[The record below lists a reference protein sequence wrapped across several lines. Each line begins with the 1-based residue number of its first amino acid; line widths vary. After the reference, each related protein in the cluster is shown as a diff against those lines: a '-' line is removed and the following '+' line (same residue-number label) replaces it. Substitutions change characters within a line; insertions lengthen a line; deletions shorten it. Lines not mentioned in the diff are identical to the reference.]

1 MGKSKSVILIAACL
15 AAASVCGWAG
25 QQGQDA
31 QSGQAAKT
39 NRAQPAEATLYDYTT
54 SRAFP
59 DFFSAYKAPFVP
71 QAKLANSSL
80 LDGLMSSGKLN
91 LSLEDAIALSLENNL
106 DIAVARYNL
115 PIAQTDLLRAKAGGA
130 TRGVAG
136 AYQSSAL
143 FGGAIGT
150 GVGGGGGGGGG
161 NAGGALGGGV
171 PNVGSAACCDP
182 YLSVYYGW
190 GYTVTPL
197 NYSVVTGVPIEDAHT
212 DYLSTTYSQGFLTGT
227 SLIVNVFGA
236 RQFTNATT
244 QLFNPDITSNLT
256 VGITQHLLNGFG
268 RRANAKFIRIAEND
282 QKYSASVFLQ
292 NVTQTV
298 SSVMSNYYDL
308 LADLENIHVAEEA
321 LGYAQKL
328 LEDNQQEQKI
338 GAISQLDLS
347 QAQLD
352 VASRQQDLL
361 TAQNTFAQD
370 SQSMKSLISKSFNGE
385 IATASI
391 NPTDHLPEPHPNDIP
406 PFAQALSEALKNR
419 PEVQQ
424 AEMNLQ
430 NQRITIQSARNSLLP
445 TLDAYAV
452 LSPQGQAGEFG
463 PAFTPLFHNTFP
475 GYGYGLKLEIPI
487 RNREAEA
494 DAARALL
501 EQRQLQMKLQQ
512 AKNQVVWDVSKDVA
526 LVHQAEGQLE
536 AAVKVTAL
544 ARQSYDMEH
553 TKFTVGQATVGEV
566 IASQSQLATAEG
578 NEVKARAGYAK
589 ALIAFEQATGTVLR
603 RNNIELSDA
612 MRGEVARRPEIPG
625 TPVTPPDA
633 PR

>member
-1 MGKSKSVILIAACL
+1 M
-15 AAASVCGWAG
+15 AASVSGWAG
-25 QQGQDA
+25 QQSQQGQQIPQSQTA
-31 QSGQAAKT
+31 QTGPAAQKAKPDRT
-39 NRAQPAEATLYDYTT
+39 QPAEATLYDYTR

-59 DFFSAYKAPFVP
+59 NFFSAYEEPFVP

-80 LDGLMSSGKLN
+80 LDGLMVGGKLN

-182 YLSVYYGW
+182 YVSVYYGW

-197 NYSVVTGVPIEDAHT
+197 NYSVVTGVPVESAHT
-212 DYLSTTYSQGFLTGT
+212 DYVSATYSQGFLTGT
-227 SLIVNVFGA
+227 SFIMNVFGA

-244 QLFNPDITSNLT
+244 TLFNPDITSNFT

-308 LADLENIHVAEEA
+308 LADLENIHVADEA

-328 LEDNQQEQKI
+328 LDDNQQEQKI
-338 GAISQLDLS
+338 GAISSLEVE

-361 TAQNTFAQD
+361 AAQNTFAQD
-370 SQSMKSLISKSFNGE
+370 SQSIKSLISKSFNGE
-385 IATASI
+385 IATAII
-391 NPTDHLPEPHPNDIP
+391 NPTDRLPEPHPNDIP

-430 NQRITIQSARNSLLP
+430 NQRITIQAARNSLLP

-452 LSPQGQAGEFG
+452 VSPQGQAGEFG
-463 PAFTPLFHNTFP
+463 GAFRPLLHNTFP
-475 GYGYGLKLEIPI
+475 GYGYGLRLEVPI

-501 EQRQLQMKLQQ
+501 EQRQLEMKLQQ
-512 AKNQVVWDVSKDVA
+512 AKNQVVWDVSKDAA
-526 LVHQAEGQLE
+526 LVHQAQGQLE
-536 AAVKVTAL
+536 AAIKVSAL

-566 IASQSQLATAEG
+566 IDSQSQLATAEG

-589 ALIAFEQATGTVLR
+589 ALIAFEEATGTVLE
-603 RNNIELSDA
+603 RNNIVLSDA
-612 MRGEVARRPEIPG
+612 MRGKVARQPEIPG
-625 TPVTPPDA
+625 APVAPPDA
-633 PR
+633 QP

>member
-1 MGKSKSVILIAACL
+1 MIRKASIAAIAVWLSASACVWG
-15 AAASVCGWAG
+15 AAA
-25 QQGQDA
+25 QKDQKN
-31 QSGQAAKT
+31 QA
-39 NRAQPAEATLYDYTT
+39 AEATLYDYTR

-59 DFFSAYKAPFVP
+59 DFFSAYSPPFVP

-80 LDGLMSSGKLN
+80 LSGLVSGGKLE

-115 PIAQTDLLRAKAGGA
+115 PIAQTDLLRARAGGA

-171 PNVGSAACCDP
+171 PDVGSSSCCDP
-182 YLSVYYGW
+182 EISLRYGW

-197 NYSVVTGVPIEDAHT
+197 NYLVVTGVPIESAHT
-212 DYLSTTYSQGFLTGT
+212 DYLSATYSQGFLTGT
-227 SLIVNVFGA
+227 SLVLNVFGA
-236 RQFTNATT
+236 RQATNATT

-282 QKYSASVFLQ
+282 QKYSASVFLE
-292 NVTQTV
+292 NVTDTV
-298 SSVMSNYYDL
+298 SKVMSNYYDL
-308 LADLENIHVAEEA
+308 LADQENIHVAQEA
-321 LGYAQKL
+321 LDYAQKL
-328 LEDNQQEQKI
+328 MADNKEEQKI
-338 GAISQLDLS
+338 GSV
-347 QAQLD
+347 AQLE
-352 VASRQQDLL
+352 VAQAELAVANRQQDLL
-361 TAQNTFAQD
+361 AAENTFAQD

-385 IATASI
+385 IATVQI
-391 NPTDHLPEPHPNDIP
+391 DPTDHLPEPHPNDIP
-406 PFAQALSEALKNR
+406 PFAEALSVALKNR

-430 NQRITIQSARNSLLP
+430 NQRVTIQAARNNLLP

-452 LSPQGQAGEFG
+452 VSPQGQAGAFG
-463 PAFTPLFHNTFP
+463 AAFSPLLHNRFP
-475 GYGYGLKLEIPI
+475 GYGYGVRLDIPI
-487 RNREAEA
+487 RNRQAEA

-526 LVHQAEGQLE
+526 LVHQAQGQLD
-536 AAVKVTAL
+536 AALRVTTL
-544 ARQSYDMEH
+544 ARQNFDMEH

-566 IASQSQLATAEG
+566 IDSQSQLATAEN

-589 ALIAFEQATGTVLR
+589 ALIAFEQATGTVLK

-612 MRGEVARRPEIPG
+612 MKGEVRRPQEIPG
-625 TPVTPPDA
+625 A
-633 PR
+633 RR